1 MEAYFDSALRALSS
15 DPFLQVIVI
24 MLCTFVLEDP
34 TLIACALLVADDQ
47 MLYETAI
54 AGLCIG
60 IGVGDWLLYVAGRYL
75 EPWIVKRKLVSKH
88 RLERMRVW
96 FDDNMFTAI
105 MVSRFVPGLR
115 LPANLAVGMARASL
129 KRYLP
134 CAIFASMLWTF
145 TAVTSIVY
153 LGRAIL
159 PLLGE
164 LKWAVGAALIVV
176 VILIQRRSYKRMAE
190 DPASVTAEEAPASMF
205 EFWHPFLFYIPVGLY
220 YFWLA
225 VRFRSLTLPTAVN
238 PSIYS
243 GGMIRESKSQI
254 LDLVPESERRWFAP
268 HTTYHFTAQGSLD
281 EHVEAA
287 LAVVSAAGLV
297 LPIVAKPDQGQRGAG
312 VRPIYTA
319 HDLRAYFETMP
330 RGITIVLQT
339 LAPFKHEVGLMY
351 YRLPSEQRGRIVS
364 VTLKEFPFVVGDG
377 ERTLRELIEA
387 DDRAK
392 LVSEVYFKRHAASL
406 DRVLTIGER
415 FPLVFAGNHA
425 QGCIFRD
432 GLHLL
437 TPALSARIDEIA
449 HGLPRFFFGRFD
461 IRFRDVESLQRG
473 EGFMIVEV
481 NGAGAEA
488 THIWDPEARL
498 LDAYRTL
505 FDQYKVLFVIG
516 DANRRAGH
524 APLGPLQ
531 FIKDVLLYRRL
542 SRNYPIAG

>member
-1 MEAYFDSALRALSS
+1 MEALFDSALRTLSG
-15 DPFLQVIVI
+15 DPVLQTILIV
-24 MLCTFVLEDP
+24 LCTFVLEDP
-34 TLIACALLVADDQ
+34 TLIACGLLVADHQ
-47 MLYETAI
+47 MAYTTAL

-60 IGVGDWLLYVAGRYL
+60 IAVGDWLLYVAGRYMG
-75 EPWIVKRKLVSKH
+75 PWIVARRMVSQH
-88 RLERMRVW
+88 RLDRMRVW

-134 CAIFASMLWTF
+134 CAVFASVLWTLI
-145 TAVTSIVY
+145 AVTLIVY
-153 LGRAIL
+153 LGRAVL

-164 LKWAVGAALIVV
+164 LKWVAGVALIVV
-176 VILIQRRSYKRMAE
+176 VIFIQRRSYKRMAE
-190 DPASVTAEEAPASMF
+190 DPESAAAEEAPASFF
-205 EFWHPFLFYIPVGLY
+205 EFWHPWIFYIPVGLY
-220 YFWLA
+220 YCWLA
-225 VRFRSLTLPTAVN
+225 VRFRSLTLPTAAN

-254 LDLVPESERRWFAP
+254 LDLIPEALGRWVAP
-268 HTTYHFTAQGSLD
+268 HTTYHFTTHGTLG
-281 EHVEAA
+281 EHVERA
-287 LAVVSAAGLV
+287 LLAMDLAGLV
-297 LPIVAKPDQGQRGAG
+297 LPIVAKPDYGQRGAG
-312 VRPIYTA
+312 VRPIYSA
-319 HDLRAYFETMP
+319 DDLVAYFEIMP
-330 RGITIVLQT
+330 RGITIVLQA
-339 LAPFKHEVGLMY
+339 LAPFKNEVGLMY
-351 YRLPSEQRGRIVS
+351 YRLPAEERGRIVS

-377 ERTLRELIEA
+377 QRTLRELIEA

-406 DRVLTIGER
+406 DRVLNDGER
-415 FPLVFAGNHA
+415 FALVFAGNHA

-449 HGLPRFFFGRFD
+449 RALPNFFFGRFD
-461 IRFRDVESLQRG
+461 VRFRDVESLQRG
-473 EGFMIVEV
+473 EGFTIVEV

-505 FDQYKVLFVIG
+505 FEQYRVLFTIG

-524 APLGPLQ
+524 APLGPIQ

-542 SRNYPIAG
+542 SRNYPVAG

>member
-1 MEAYFDSALRALSS
+1 MEALFDSAIQTLAG
-15 DPFLQVIVI
+15 DPLLQITLI
-24 MLCTFVLEDP
+24 ILCTFILEDP
-34 TLIACALLVADDQ
+34 TLIACSLLVADNR
-47 MLYETAI
+47 MEYTTALI
-54 AGLCIG
+54 GLCIG
-60 IGVGDWLLYVAGRYL
+60 IAVGDWLLYVAGRYL
-75 EPWIVKRKLVSKH
+75 GPWIVARRLVSQH
-88 RLERMRVW
+88 RLDRMRVW
-96 FDDNMFTAI
+96 FDENMFTAI

-115 LPANLAVGMARASL
+115 LPANLAVGMAHASL

-134 CAIFASMLWTF
+134 CAIFASILWTLI
-145 TAVTSIVY
+145 AVTLIVS

-190 DPASVTAEEAPASMF
+190 DPDSAVAEEAPASMF
-205 EFWHPFLFYIPVGLY
+205 EFWHPWLFYIPVGLY
-220 YFWLA
+220 YFWLSI
-225 VRFRSLTLPTAVN
+225 RFRSLTLPTAAN

-254 LDLVPESERRWFAP
+254 LDLVPESLRRWVAP
-268 HTTYHFTAQGSLD
+268 HTTYAFTARGIID
-281 EHVEAA
+281 EHVEDA
-287 LAVVSAAGLV
+287 LAAVAAAGLA
-297 LPIVAKPDQGQRGAG
+297 LPIVAKPDFGQRGAG

-319 HDLRAYFETMP
+319 ADLRAYFETMP
-330 RGITIVLQT
+330 RGITVVLQA
-339 LAPFKHEVGLMY
+339 LAPFKNEVGLLY
-351 YRLPSEQRGRIVS
+351 YRLPSEDRGRIVS

-377 ERTLRELIEA
+377 RRTLRELIEA

-406 DRVLTIGER
+406 DRVLAGGER
-415 FPLVFAGNHA
+415 FALVFAGNHA

-449 HGLPRFFFGRFD
+449 RALPQFYFGRFD
-461 IRFRDVESLQRG
+461 IRFRDIESLQQG
-473 EGFMIVEV
+473 EGFTIVEI

-488 THIWDPEARL
+488 THIWDPDARL
-498 LDAYRTL
+498 MDAYRTL
-505 FDQYKVLFVIG
+505 FEQYKVLFVIG
-516 DANRRAGH
+516 DANRRGGH
-524 APLGPLQ
+524 APLGPRQ

>member
-1 MEAYFDSALRALSS
+1 VEALFDSALRTLAGDPMLQAL
-15 DPFLQVIVI
+15 LIIV
-24 MLCTFVLEDP
+24 CTFILEDP
-34 TLIACALLVADDQ
+34 TLIACGLLVADNQ
-47 MLYETAI
+47 MAYTTAL

-60 IGVGDWLLYVAGRYL
+60 IAVGDWLLYVAGRYL
-75 EPWIVKRKLVSKH
+75 GPWIVARRMVSQH
-88 RLERMRVW
+88 RLDRMRVW

-115 LPANLAVGMARASL
+115 LPANLAVGMAHASL

-134 CAIFASMLWTF
+134 CAVFASVLWTLI
-145 TAVTSIVY
+145 AVTLIVN
-153 LGRAIL
+153 LGRVVL

-164 LKWAVGAALIVV
+164 LKWAAGAALIVV

-190 DPASVTAEEAPASMF
+190 DPESAAAEEAPASMF
-205 EFWHPFLFYIPVGLY
+205 EFWHPFLFYIPVALY
-220 YFWLA
+220 YFWLSI
-225 VRFRSLTLPTAVN
+225 RFRSLTLPTAAN

-254 LDLVPESERRWFAP
+254 LDLVPETLRRWVAP
-268 HTTYHFTAQGSLD
+268 HTTYQFAHQGAID
-281 EHVEAA
+281 EHVEGA
-287 LAVVSAAGLV
+287 LAVASAAGLA
-297 LPIVAKPDQGQRGAG
+297 LPIVAKPDFGQRGAG

-319 HDLRAYFETMP
+319 ADLRAYFEMMP
-330 RGITIVLQT
+330 RGITVVLQT
-339 LAPFKHEVGLMY
+339 LAPYKHEVGLLY
-351 YRLPSEQRGRIVS
+351 YRLPSEVRGRIVS

-377 ERTLRELIEA
+377 KRTLRELIEA

-392 LVSEVYFKRHAASL
+392 LISEVYFERHAASL
-406 DRVLTIGER
+406 ERVLSEGER
-415 FPLVFAGNHA
+415 FTLVFAGNHA
-425 QGCIFRD
+425 QGAIFRD
-432 GLHLL
+432 GLHVL
-437 TPALSARIDEIA
+437 TPALSARIDEIGR
-449 HGLPRFFFGRFD
+449 GLPNFFFGRFD
-461 IRFRDVESLQRG
+461 IRFRDLESLQQG
-473 EGFMIVEV
+473 EGFMVVEI

-505 FDQYKVLFVIG
+505 FDQYRVLFVIG

-542 SRNYPIAG
+542 SRNYPLAG